1 MSNAELIAKV
11 TEAGGRV
18 FVGFKNPDAAQGVD
32 ERGRVLAA
40 SNAVSLGKAS
50 LRSMGAQVEL
60 EFKKTPV
67 VVASMSPAMVA
78 ALRRSPYVEYVEPIF
93 PGEYLSQDT
102 TWNVK
107 RVNAPAA
114 WINNSDG
121 SGAILLML
129 DSGIPAS
136 HTDLSPTFTGA
147 CDGSNGIDTFGHG
160 SAVAGIIAASDNST
174 QIIGVS
180 PGVSLW
186 SIRIGAMGPDPAAAA
201 CGVDTGRD
209 FGVDVITLSFTLS
222 STYTALTD
230 EINGA
235 YYQDD
240 IVVVAAAGNDN
251 GGAVTYPATLAAAI
265 AVSATDSANSIA
277 SFSSV
282 GSKVEIAA
290 PGTTV
295 DGSTGLTSTCLSGST
310 CGTVSGQRME
320 GTSFA
325 APHVAAAAAILATSN
340 YSWSAAEIRRRLG
353 AGATDLGTSGRD
365 NYYGFGLLNITAS
378 IAAPHIVSISGP
390 TMVPENYTADF
401 EAIPVGGN
409 APYTFTWRVDGVVQQ
424 QSSSSSFSWSASSSY
439 TLSVSAVDAIPNTA
453 NASTGVTVCPGWV
466 FSC

>member
-1 MSNAELIAKV
+1 MYSRYAAFSRGVAALIVFALTGCADQPPFGPTVGATDTALSLRVDGDGPSRRDTPWRRMSNAELIAKV

-310 CGTVSGQRME
+310 CDCQR
-320 GTSFA
+320 
-325 APHVAAAAAILATSN
+325 AT
-340 YSWSAAEIRRRLG
+340 
-353 AGATDLGTSGRD
+353 
-365 NYYGFGLLNITAS
+365 
-378 IAAPHIVSISGP
+378 H
-390 TMVPENYTADF
+390 
-401 EAIPVGGN
+401 GGN
-409 APYTFTWRVDGVVQQ
+409 VLCRAARCGCSRDPRDIKLLVVGSGNPAPSRCRGD
-424 QSSSSSFSWSASSSY
+424 
-439 TLSVSAVDAIPNTA
+439 
-453 NASTGVTVCPGWV
+453 
-466 FSC
+466 